1 LARWKKL
8 FLFNGENRRLTTLAN
23 FYSSESANISGL
35 QAKIFGFAFFSIAHR
50 PNARAAARK
59 FIPQFSIVEKENHR
73 PSETLNAPAAPAA
86 ASD

>member
-35 QAKIFGFAFFSIAHR
+35 QAKIFGFAFFFHR
-50 PNARAAARK
+50 
-59 FIPQFSIVEKENHR
+59 
-73 PSETLNAPAAPAA
+73 
-86 ASD
+86 ASAECASRGA